1 MTARESYTHMTAED
15 LTELAKIIFEV
26 YQRPNLQPSRQ
37 HKRVVMLLVMFADL
51 EQREDVPYP
60 TFREDIAQLASR
72 AGAKYALALG
82 FIRWLITEGYVVRA
96 ACDDPNT
103 QTAFSTLAFA
113 WHVKATETGSGG
125 ESES

>member
-1 MTARESYTHMTAED
+1 MTAPKPYTHMTSED
-15 LTELAKIIFEV
+15 VSELSVIIFKIN
-26 YQRPNLQPSRQ
+26 QHPNMQPSRQ
-37 HKRVVMLLVMFADL
+37 HKRVLMLLTMFADL

-60 TFREDIAQLASR
+60 TFSENVSQLANR
-72 AGAKYALALG
+72 AGVKYHLAYI
-82 FIRWLITEGYVVRA
+82 FTRWLVTEGYVVRA

-103 QTAFSTLAFA
+103 QLAFSTLAFA